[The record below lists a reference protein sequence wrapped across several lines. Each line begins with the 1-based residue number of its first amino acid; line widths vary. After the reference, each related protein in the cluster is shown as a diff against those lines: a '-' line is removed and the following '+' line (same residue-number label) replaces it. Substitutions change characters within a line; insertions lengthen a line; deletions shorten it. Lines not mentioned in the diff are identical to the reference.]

1 MVVLMMVISIV
12 KYLQAGI
19 IILFNLQVEG
29 VVRFGCGLPELMVK
43 YQVLLS
49 RVYRGYYEKNIYYE
63 GNHCPTQILRNCVH
77 PEVGL
82 HVFNEAAL

>member
-49 RVYRGYYEKNIYYE
+49 RVYRGYYEKNIYFFFLWGYF
-63 GNHCPTQILRNCVH
+63 NFLCSVH
-77 PEVGL
+77 IDG
-82 HVFNEAAL
+82 